1 MSSGVTI
8 RGAYPGSST
17 GGKHGWRAHGSCV
30 TSVYLSWSLLWGWEA
45 GVRLRRIDHERSWT
59 YGTGTCPCCLLE
71 FKQDVLRTDLSLML
85 SVRRVYTRSM
95 WEMWKT
101 GSSLEG
107 SVGSFTNT
115 SFRKMG

>member
-1 MSSGVTI
+1 MGLWHRDMSVLPPGVQN
-8 RGAYPGSST
+8 
-17 GGKHGWRAHGSCV
+17 
-30 TSVYLSWSLLWGWEA
+30 
-45 GVRLRRIDHERSWT
+45 RSR
-59 YGTGTCPCCLLE
+59 
-71 FKQDVLRTDLSLML
+71 VIRTDLSLML

>member
-1 MSSGVTI
+1 MSGHRPVAQGHVCASSGVQ
-8 RGAYPGSST
+8 
-17 GGKHGWRAHGSCV
+17 
-30 TSVYLSWSLLWGWEA
+30 
-45 GVRLRRIDHERSWT
+45 DRSR
-59 YGTGTCPCCLLE
+59 
-71 FKQDVLRTDLSLML
+71 VSRTDLSLML
-85 SVRRVYTRSM
+85 SVRRVYTRSI

>member
-1 MSSGVTI
+1 M
-8 RGAYPGSST
+8 
-17 GGKHGWRAHGSCV
+17 
-30 TSVYLSWSLLWGWEA
+30 
-45 GVRLRRIDHERSWT
+45 SWT
-59 YGTGTCPCCLLE
+59 YGTGTCLCCLLE
-71 FKQDVLRTDLSLML
+71 FETGHRIRTDLSLML

>member
-1 MSSGVTI
+1 MI
-8 RGAYPGSST
+8 C
-17 GGKHGWRAHGSCV
+17 HLGSCQGDRRQV
-30 TSVYLSWSLLWGWEA
+30 TVRRQLCDEYVSKLEPTVGLGRLGLELA
-45 GVRLRRIDHERSWT
+45 GLDHAWSWT
-59 YGTGTCPCCLLE
+59 YGTETSLCWLLE
-71 FKQDVLRTDLSLML
+71 FKTGHMMRTDLSLML
-85 SVRRVYTRSM
+85 SVRSVYTRSM